1 VEAGRARGGIMEQLL
16 QTATEKVQGYAAIIT
31 FAGAILL
38 LPFGGWLIKSGGKAT
53 PGVGGQIGENG
64 ASKRDL
70 GVALMVGALFF
81 AASLFVQ
88 LSAEASNFKTTIA
101 VSKDLTGF
109 DPNDRS
115 LQEMTLAGKNLNRA
129 KLEGANLVRA
139 DLSTTHLG
147 EANLKNA
154 NLREASLFYAVL
166 LRATLENTDM
176 TGANLRGAELST
188 EILTA
193 QGILTVRLNDAK
205 VHRETCWHIRLKEQH
220 MWPNKEDAQVIE
232 QDQRIIDRLITSGL
246 AHEDGTLGHVCDSQ
260 EMTRG
265 PDNKSSRKPD
275 DPRVYICWDG
285 SLRARSLKDTSNACD
300 GY

>member
-1 VEAGRARGGIMEQLL
+1 MEQLWQFMEQL
-16 QTATEKVQGYAAIIT
+16 RQAVAQGTQKHAFGIT
-31 FAGAILL
+31 FCLAILL
-38 LPFGGWLIKSGGKAT
+38 LALGGRLIRNGGKVP
-53 PGVGGQIGENG
+53 PGVGGGIDENG

-88 LSAEASNFKTTIA
+88 LSAEANNFKMTIA

-115 LQEMTLAGKNLNRA
+115 LQEMTFAGKNLNRA
-129 KLEGANLVRA
+129 KLKDANLVGA

-147 EANLKNA
+147 EANLENA
-154 NLREASLFYAVL
+154 NLRGANLFYAVL
-166 LRATLENTDM
+166 LRAKLKDANM
-176 TGANLRGAELST
+176 TGADLRGAELST
-188 EILTA
+188 
-193 QGILTVRLNDAK
+193 GIWSVHLNDAK
-205 VHRETCWHIRLKEQH
+205 VHSETCWHITLKKH
-220 MWPNKEDAQVIE
+220 NMWPNKEDAQVIE
-232 QDQRIIDRLITSGL
+232 QDQWIIDRLITSGL

-265 PDNKSSRKPD
+265 PDNKSSRQPD

-285 SLRARSLKDTSNACD
+285 SLRARSLEDLGNACD
-300 GY
+300 G